1 MAVRANQD
9 NFEELVLK
17 SPVPVLVD
25 FYSDSCIPCKMI
37 SPMLAEL
44 EEAHEGSLSVVKV
57 NVGFET
63 GLTEAWHV
71 MAAPTL
77 VLFQNGTEVG
87 RISGKL
93 KKQELESFAGQVL
106 AGE

>member
-1 MAVRANQD
+1 
-9 NFEELVLK
+9 
-17 SPVPVLVD
+17 
-25 FYSDSCIPCKMI
+25 
-37 SPMLAEL
+37 
-44 EEAHEGSLSVVKV
+44 
-57 NVGFET
+57 
-63 GLTEAWHV
+63 